1 MPFSE
6 DDLRR
11 ALRRKMPGPNFTQRV
26 LARVEQVEAKNNP
39 VRTKP
44 ADARPGFFSFRFW
57 PKAVVAFGAMFVVA
71 VGVVQYDRYE
81 THIRQETAKKQAL
94 LGIEITSTTLN
105 QALHRAL
112 VRSEKQR

>member
-11 ALRRKMPGPNFTQRV
+11 ALRQKTPGPNFTQRV
-26 LARVEQVEAKNNP
+26 LARIEQIEEKDKP
-39 VRTKP
+39 VQAKP
-44 ADARPGFFSFRFW
+44 ADVGRGLFSFRLW
-57 PKAVVAFGAMFVVA
+57 PKAVAAFVAMLVVA
-71 VGVVQYDRYE
+71 AGVVQYDRYE
-81 THIRQETAKKQAL
+81 TRIRQETAKKQAL

-112 VRSEKQR
+112 VRSERQQ

>member
-11 ALRRKMPGPNFTQRV
+11 ALRQKRPGPNFTQRV
-26 LARVEQVEAKNNP
+26 LARIEQVEGKNKA

-44 ADARPGFFSFRFW
+44 ADVGRGFFSFRFW
-57 PKAVVAFGAMFVVA
+57 PKAVVGFVAMFVVA
-71 VGVVQYDRYE
+71 AGVVQYDRHE
-81 THIRQETAKKQAL
+81 TRIRQETAKKQAL

-105 QALHRAL
+105 HALHRAL
-112 VRSEKQR
+112 VRSERQQ

>member
-11 ALRRKMPGPNFTQRV
+11 ALRRKMPSPNFSQRV
-26 LARVEQVEAKNNP
+26 LARIEQVEDKNKS

-57 PKAVVAFGAMFVVA
+57 PKAVVAFVAMLVVA
-71 VGVVQYDRYE
+71 AGVVQYGRYE
-81 THIRQETAKKQAL
+81 THVRQETAKRQAL

-105 QALHRAL
+105 QALHRAFA
-112 VRSEKQR
+112 RSEKQQ

>member
-26 LARVEQVEAKNNP
+26 LARIEQVEEKNRP
-39 VRTKP
+39 VRSKS
-44 ADARPGFFSFRFW
+44 ADTQSGFLSFRFW
-57 PKAVVAFGAMFVVA
+57 PKAIVGFVVMLVVAA
-71 VGVVQYDRYE
+71 GVVQYDRHE
-81 THIRQETAKKQAL
+81 THVKQEMAKRQAL

-112 VRSEKQR
+112 VRSERQQ